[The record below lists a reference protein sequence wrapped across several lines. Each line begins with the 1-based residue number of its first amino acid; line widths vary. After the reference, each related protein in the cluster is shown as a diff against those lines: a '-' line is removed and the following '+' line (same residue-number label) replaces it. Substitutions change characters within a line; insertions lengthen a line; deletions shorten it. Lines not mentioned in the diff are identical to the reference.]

1 MSNGHTFLFQEGP
14 WEARGYYSD
23 QEAGRYPVRG
33 EVRITHEKN
42 IWISDGILLV
52 LATPASKIS
61 NRYEI
66 VPFKKG
72 QDYTNWKSVNPTLGE
87 FVGKFVVF
95 DDSIISNYTS
105 KNYEFSGSEFLLRV
119 TGKHYWNRGV
129 LFQGNQKLSSWALE
143 LRKVKEEK

>member
-1 MSNGHTFLFQEGP
+1 MSKGHTFLFQEGP

-72 QDYTNWKSVNPTLGE
+72 QDYTNWKSVNPALGE